1 MEEESAEEKEV
12 ERQFDFVAEIAMLV
26 DYNVIR
32 IYVTIINHTEMS
44 KNADLIIM
52 VTHFLKRIVNQLKQ
66 VWIFFQFDFLA
77 AFQIFLKEGQC
88 NNSLMRGLNEVK
100 ADVVNRRLELTK
112 QSLKEVITVIV
123 GKFVELQKTNP
134 MLAVEALFRY

>member
-1 MEEESAEEKEV
+1 
-12 ERQFDFVAEIAMLV
+12 
-26 DYNVIR
+26 
-32 IYVTIINHTEMS
+32 
-44 KNADLIIM
+44 
-52 VTHFLKRIVNQLKQ
+52 
-66 VWIFFQFDFLA
+66 
-77 AFQIFLKEGQC
+77 
-88 NNSLMRGLNEVK
+88 MRGLNEVK